1 MGNIIDLPNVNF
13 DELARIEAEQNSKT
27 NVYSKK
33 FDTKNYLN
41 IRLDEGETQKTLK
54 IRLLPNPGEKG
65 NSPFIK
71 VHTHNLKNLPKEVAS
86 SGYKSY
92 ICLEKSPI
100 DHSIYGNKCPICEMK
115 RKSYQE
121 SEEETDPQKKKC
133 LQDLAFSCLPTETVI
148 MRVILRDK
156 EDEGPKFLK
165 VNVSKR
171 KDDLYSLIHMLGEQL
186 YNTDKENI
194 YDVVNGR
201 DLTLTI
207 TRSPNEKDKKMC
219 YSVTPSLKASPLH
232 PDLEVALGWINDEK
246 KWNDVF
252 GIKPY
257 EYLSIISAGEIPW
270 YDKSIE
276 KWVPKRDNDSAEP
289 IPDITPN
296 YDQEFVNEV
305 TNSTSTSQPNN
316 NVDISVSTVQD
327 EDDLPF

>member
-1 MGNIIDLPNVNF
+1 
-13 DELARIEAEQNSKT
+13 
-27 NVYSKK
+27 
-33 FDTKNYLN
+33 
-41 IRLDEGETQKTLK
+41 
-54 IRLLPNPGEKG
+54 
-65 NSPFIK
+65 
-71 VHTHNLKNLPKEVAS
+71 
-86 SGYKSY
+86 
-92 ICLEKSPI
+92 
-100 DHSIYGNKCPICEMK
+100 
-115 RKSYQE
+115 
-121 SEEETDPQKKKC
+121 
-133 LQDLAFSCLPTETVI
+133 
-148 MRVILRDK
+148 
-156 EDEGPKFLK
+156 
-165 VNVSKR
+165 
-171 KDDLYSLIHMLGEQL
+171 MLGEQI

-289 IPDITPN
+289 ISDITPN

-305 TNSTSTSQPNN
+305 TNSASTSQPNN